1 MAGDAYEAHMCV
13 LLVVTVF
20 MRLVFIW
27 RRNGFQQRLRL
38 LTIRGRRRRTEAYLL
53 HSQRICR
60 RRKVAWVLE
69 RPQFWFEHMLLN
81 QYANNTW
88 CCHLGKIYCPRAR
101 AASAKSNWS
110 FTGGTTNGDLKELI
124 SYVSW
129 MLCFS
134 SVNSK
139 RKETHLPAL
148 TALGSFK
155 DLERSLNG
163 KLFIFAEIKLNA
175 VVTEVKR
182 EAQK

>member
-1 MAGDAYEAHMCV
+1 
-13 LLVVTVF
+13 
-20 MRLVFIW
+20 
-27 RRNGFQQRLRL
+27 
-38 LTIRGRRRRTEAYLL
+38 
-53 HSQRICR
+53 
-60 RRKVAWVLE
+60 
-69 RPQFWFEHMLLN
+69 
-81 QYANNTW
+81 
-88 CCHLGKIYCPRAR
+88 
-101 AASAKSNWS
+101 
-110 FTGGTTNGDLKELI
+110 
-124 SYVSW
+124 

-182 EAQK
+182 EA